1 MSEHFK
7 SSIDYFE
14 QVAAER
20 SNPSEWNGL
29 RIFRS
34 IETSN
39 DVTFENTTSHSLT
52 LDHTGTA
59 RHLSRMDGIN
69 FNRPTHPGE
78 ICQIPAG
85 LSARFAWE
93 VAGDVQHS
101 SMIIFDSCIF
111 KAYCPEIASCAFLD
125 GHLLP
130 RDFAPDPAL
139 SMLVQ
144 LLEGELDQSSARG
157 LLYAQTIIRL
167 LALEIAA
174 NQWSRKPEPRRVDT
188 ATDPRVS
195 KAVEFIHENLSG
207 SLSLVDLAAA
217 SGLRPTRLTEI
228 FKKTVGKCPY
238 EYVVNLRI
246 EAAIRLLKHTDTPL
260 SHIALE
266 VGFADQQH
274 MTHAF
279 QLKGQRT
286 PSSFRKWREAA
297 E

>member
-7 SSIDYFE
+7 SSTDYFE
-14 QVAAER
+14 YVATG
-20 SNPSEWNGL
+20 SSSPSDWRGI
-29 RIFRS
+29 RIFKS
-34 IETSN
+34 VETSN

-59 RHLSRMDGIN
+59 NHLSRMDGIIS
-69 FNRPTHPGE
+69 NRPTHPGE

-93 VAGDVQHS
+93 VAGETQRS
-101 SMIIFDSCIF
+101 SMIVFDSGIF

-139 SMLVQ
+139 STLVR
-144 LLEGELDQSSARG
+144 LLEGELNQSSARG

-167 LALEIAA
+167 LALEIAT
-174 NQWSRKPEPRRVDT
+174 NQWSRKPKLRPAET
-188 ATDPRVS
+188 ATDPRVR

-207 SLSLVDLAAA
+207 SLSLIDLAQA

-228 FKKTVGKCPY
+228 FKKTTGKCPY
-238 EYVVNLRI
+238 EYVVNQRI

-274 MTHAF
+274 MTHIF